1 MNEERTDFG
10 EAERIK
16 NKELLGLD
24 TNSRNSLTAQYVAS
38 KSKKSPCL
46 TGAIRPVNF
55 IVVPIEDGFGENSL
69 GVRMPTPVEC
79 ERLQGFPDN
88 RTLVPYEGR
97 MMSDTQRYKQ
107 AGNAVTVNVI
117 QHIFEALKRY
127 LISIRK
133 REHNWEE
140 RSCFVTP

>member
-1 MNEERTDFG
+1 LEPKVDQKYFIQWQNRKGKKIILTGREKTPCCLNEERTDFG

-55 IVVPIEDGFGENSL
+55 IVLPIENGFGENSL
-69 GVRMPTPVEC
+69 
-79 ERLQGFPDN
+79 
-88 RTLVPYEGR
+88 
-97 MMSDTQRYKQ
+97 
-107 AGNAVTVNVI
+107 
-117 QHIFEALKRY
+117 
-127 LISIRK
+127 
-133 REHNWEE
+133 
-140 RSCFVTP
+140 